1 MCDYSWDVNKTI
13 RIAQLQTLQKC
24 KKIFAKLKL
33 KMSKLLL
40 QDEKKTGEIVLTEKL
55 SEDLSHLYLSER
67 YSDVIFSVEGE
78 KIFSAS

>member
-1 MCDYSWDVNKTI
+1 
-13 RIAQLQTLQKC
+13 
-24 KKIFAKLKL
+24 
-33 KMSKLLL
+33 MSKLLL